1 VYGQYLEHYDSVAH
15 TFART
20 NRYTGSIKSRA
31 GFNDCGCEES
41 VQSRRYKSDMKN
53 LEQSHGS
60 PKFAIKMDRTPS
72 PVGGNEEKL
81 GSICDIIGLWEG
93 MEGKE
98 GGKEEPEG

>member
-1 VYGQYLEHYDSVAH
+1 MPVEGPFCSPYNVSIDALLRS
-15 TFART
+15 
-20 NRYTGSIKSRA
+20 TGRWHPHSKPPVRA
-31 GFNDCGCEES
+31 

-98 GGKEEPEG
+98 GGKEEPEGEGGRD